1 MINKKFCIFEKSKH
15 FYWFYLNYHLKNI
28 IFGFYSLII
37 IFQKNFFQ
45 PIQKTIFGISL
56 TPKTNRIVE
65 REDRDKIYSKRVRAG
80 KRTYFFDV
88 RSTRSNDY
96 YLTITESRRYQKD
109 GGFVFEKSKMFVYKE
124 DFDKFLEALQETVD
138 HIKSELMPN
147 FDFSQFKREGSE
159 QEEEYSSGGGSSDL
173 KWE

>member
-1 MINKKFCIFEKSKH
+1 M
-15 FYWFYLNYHLKNI
+15 
-28 IFGFYSLII
+28 
-37 IFQKNFFQ
+37 
-45 PIQKTIFGISL
+45 
-56 TPKTNRIVE
+56 E

-96 YLTITESRRYQKD
+96 YLTITESRRFQKD

-124 DFDKFLEALQETVD
+124 DFNKFLEALQETIG
-138 HIKSELMPN
+138 HIKTELMPE
-147 FDFSQFKREGSE
+147 FDFDQYKNE
-159 QEEEYSSGGGSSDL
+159 QVPVAGDDTEDYASGGGSDL